1 MDTKLKL
8 FSNYLKSPGNI
19 DVNWDL
25 MLLMKV
31 NKWLSA
37 SVSASLIY
45 DDDID
50 IPLDKND
57 DGINDNVGPRV
68 QFKEVIGVGLNLTF

>member
-1 MDTKLKL
+1 
-8 FSNYLKSPGNI
+8 
-19 DVNWDL
+19 
-25 MLLMKV
+25 MKV